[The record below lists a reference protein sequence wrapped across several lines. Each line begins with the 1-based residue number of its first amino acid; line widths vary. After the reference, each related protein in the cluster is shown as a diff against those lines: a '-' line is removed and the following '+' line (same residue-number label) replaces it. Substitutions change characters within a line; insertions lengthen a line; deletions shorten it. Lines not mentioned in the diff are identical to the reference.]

1 MTNIWK
7 KIPSIIFIGIST
19 NIRKEIPSITFTG
32 VTTNI
37 RKKIP
42 SITFTGIKTN
52 IRKNTVNYL
61 YWDNDQHTKEIPS
74 IIFIGIM
81 TNIRKNIGDMR
92 TFDKRKIC
100 KLSVWLMK
108 VCRKSTRFCKR
119 FRQNPLGLVQDL
131 RESTPLGKSFARIH
145 SAFDKRFARIHSAFD
160 NHLRESTRLSI
171 KGLRESTRL
180 GETFARIHPDFDKRF
195 ARIHS
200 AFDKIF
206 NKSSPESTGLY
217 NEWRLWARHTG
228 DDIFDDKKVNA
239 RCLFFFRNLRLD
251 TMIGKDRTDGIWSN
265 KTLGDRCNHVWIDIV
280 YMLCMH

>member
-1 MTNIWK
+1 MTNK
-7 KIPSIIFIGIST
+7 
-19 NIRKEIPSITFTG
+19 
-32 VTTNI
+32 
-37 RKKIP
+37 
-42 SITFTGIKTN
+42 
-52 IRKNTVNYL
+52 RKNT
-61 YWDNDQHTKEIPS
+61 
-74 IIFIGIM
+74 
-81 TNIRKNIGDMR
+81 GDMR
-92 TFDKRKIC
+92 NFDKRKIC

-131 RESTPLGKSFARIH
+131 RESTRLGKSFARIH

-217 NEWRLWARHTG
+217 NEGRPWARHTW
-228 DDIFDDKKVNA
+228 DDIFDKKKSK
-239 RCLFFFRNLRLD
+239 CKMFIFRNLRLD
-251 TMIGKDRTDGIWSN
+251 TMISKDRTEETRSD

-280 YMLCMH
+280 YMLCMHYCVEVFMYECVIVWMNVTCLTA